1 MKRLLIILFV
11 MVVVIFTIGFFL
23 PKERVFTKTV
33 NASLPFDGISRAI
46 VNKDQ
51 WKNWW
56 PGTVVNDSVLSYKE
70 TNINIHLLLL
80 NGFQA
85 SAKEGSLPVTIDFQS
100 AATYNAETALTLKTS
115 FTFSS
120 NPLIKIFHYFTAG
133 SGQKKYE
140 SLLDVFKTNFSDI
153 QKMYGFDVQTG
164 KVPNSSYISSKQ
176 DFDHYP
182 SNEELY
188 KLIDEIKTYIAAE
201 NGKVMNDPI
210 LNIVK
215 ESDKVYAAMIAIATD
230 RDLPGKGKFML
241 KQMMLGNIIVAK
253 VTGGPAAIEKCR
265 QAVQFYVNDFRKV
278 SPAIAFERMISNR
291 LTEDSSRWVTT
302 INYPVFQ

>member
-1 MKRLLIILFV
+1 MKRLLTIVFV
-11 MVVVIFTIGFFL
+11 LVLVFFTIGFFL
-23 PKERVFTKTV
+23 PKKKVFTKTV
-33 NASLPFDGISRAI
+33 NASLPFDAISRAI

-56 PGTVVNDSVLSYKE
+56 PGTVINDSTLSYQE
-70 TNINIHLLLL
+70 TSINIHLLLL

-85 SAKEGSLPVTIDFQS
+85 SVKEGTRSVTIDFQS
-100 AATYNAETALTLKTS
+100 AATYNSETALTLTTS

-120 NPLIKIFHYFTAG
+120 NPLVKIFQYFTAT
-133 SGQKKYE
+133 SNQKKFE
-140 SLLDVFKTNFSDI
+140 TLLDTFKTNFSDI
-153 QKMYGFDVQTG
+153 RKIYGFDIETD
-164 KVPNSSYISSKQ
+164 KVPNSSYISLKQ

-182 SNEELY
+182 SNEEIY
-188 KLIDEIKTYIAAE
+188 KMIDDIKTYITAE
-201 NGKVMNDPI
+201 NSKVMNDPI
-210 LNIVK
+210 LHIVK
-215 ESDKVYAAMIAIATD
+215 ESNKLYSAMVAVASDK
-230 RDLPGKGKFML
+230 DLPGKGKFML

-253 VTGGPAAIEKCR
+253 VTGGPATIEKCR

>member
-120 NPLIKIFHYFTAG
+120 NPLIKIFQYFTAG

-140 SLLDVFKTNFSDI
+140 SLLDAFKTNFSDI

-215 ESDKVYAAMIAIATD
+215 ESDKVYAAMVAIATD

>member
-1 MKRLLIILFV
+1 MKRLLMIVFV
-11 MVVVIFTIGFFL
+11 MILVVFTIGFFL

-46 VNKDQ
+46 VNKNQ

-56 PGTVVNDSVLSYKE
+56 PGTVINDSVLSYKE
-70 TNINIHLLLL
+70 TNINVHLLLL
-80 NGFQA
+80 NGFQG
-85 SAKEGSLPVTIDFQS
+85 SAKEGSLPVSIDFQS

-120 NPLIKIFHYFTAG
+120 NPLTKFFQYFTAG
-133 SGQKKYE
+133 SGQKKFE
-140 SLLDVFKTNFSDI
+140 SLLDAFKTNFSDI
-153 QKMYGFDVQTG
+153 QKMYGFDIQTG

-176 DFDHYP
+176 DFDHPP
-182 SNEELY
+182 SNEEIY
-188 KLIDEIKTYIAAE
+188 KLIDEIKTYIATE

-210 LNIVK
+210 LNMVK
-215 ESDKVYAAMIAIATD
+215 ESDKAYAAMVAVATD

-278 SPAIAFERMISNR
+278 SPAIAFERMVSNR